1 MKEKMKTK
9 TLSVALLAL
18 MLVTSC
24 NSNTS
29 SSGSGNSSTGGQQ
42 GSTSSSKNNN
52 YADVTFPDFPSTPE
66 GVDSW
71 TTDNEETT
79 ITWYVNDASFTWST
93 YGDDRVSQLI
103 KEKTGITINFISP
116 VTDDGAML
124 SNMIAGNSLPD
135 LISVQSWYQQCTQL
149 AMQGYVYP
157 MNDLIDKWAPSMK
170 TRLQEDV
177 FNWFSLGNDKTYG
190 FPNFAYSSSYVD
202 KDEKMQPNGGIL
214 VREDWYKEATAA
226 IGSDMTSPSSFIEGC
241 KYIKNKYDKSIPIQM
256 DVFDTEGNDSV
267 KWLSQYF
274 STPFEDE
281 NGNYIYNIEHEN
293 YQETLKFLN
302 DCYQEKLIDDSNFSA
317 NASQIK
323 TKIAQ
328 GNVFVSMVT
337 PQDYSQGFISAYNS
351 DIKYVPLVLRNS
363 KGDDPILQ
371 DIRGMGYLFTMVPTK
386 CKRPDKVIKLLDFL
400 YSEEGQRL
408 VAFGEENVTW
418 KWKDETHTEVEWTDQ
433 YLTDSKNDNTAKY
446 GLYQMTLLMN
456 LAYINKIRPMNGRKE
471 VDIYIDNLQKPLSPY
486 SYDYTASFLK
496 DDASVENYNDI
507 TTNENRA
514 TQRWAQYLPR
524 IIRSKNN
531 EGAMNEYQTAIDYLY
546 KRYDLAK
553 VKEFNA
559 VGYKRALEAL
569 GISKAWPIHLD
580 GYKSPVTGPNGDFSY
595 WKGATHE

>member
-1 MKEKMKTK
+1 
-9 TLSVALLAL
+9 
-18 MLVTSC
+18 
-24 NSNTS
+24 
-29 SSGSGNSSTGGQQ
+29 
-42 GSTSSSKNNN
+42 
-52 YADVTFPDFPSTPE
+52 
-66 GVDSW
+66 
-71 TTDNEETT
+71 
-79 ITWYVNDASFTWST
+79 
-93 YGDDRVSQLI
+93 
-103 KEKTGITINFISP
+103 
-116 VTDDGAML
+116 
-124 SNMIAGNSLPD
+124 
-135 LISVQSWYQQCTQL
+135 
-149 AMQGYVYP
+149 
-157 MNDLIDKWAPSMK
+157 
-170 TRLQEDV
+170 
-177 FNWFSLGNDKTYG
+177 
-190 FPNFAYSSSYVD
+190 
-202 KDEKMQPNGGIL
+202 
-214 VREDWYKEATAA
+214 
-226 IGSDMTSPSSFIEGC
+226 
-241 KYIKNKYDKSIPIQM
+241 
-256 DVFDTEGNDSV
+256 
-267 KWLSQYF
+267 
-274 STPFEDE
+274 
-281 NGNYIYNIEHEN
+281 
-293 YQETLKFLN
+293 
-302 DCYQEKLIDDSNFSA
+302 
-317 NASQIK
+317 
-323 TKIAQ
+323 
-328 GNVFVSMVT
+328 
-337 PQDYSQGFISAYNS
+337 
-351 DIKYVPLVLRNS
+351 
-363 KGDDPILQ
+363 
-371 DIRGMGYLFTMVPTK
+371 MVPTK